1 MLKKS
6 FCGEIALKENEGCSL
21 YQITE
26 DDVDLHVCG
35 AVGRKH
41 PAPDFCKF
49 IYSFFANNP
58 ENE

>member
-1 MLKKS
+1 MDELK
-6 FCGEIALKENEGCSL
+6 ELKENEGCSL
-21 YQITE
+21 YQIPE

-35 AVGRKH
+35 AVGSKH